1 MQGEIKFECPI
12 QLNEDALGFI
22 EAYKKKIQ
30 DIPSSRTGCFE
41 ILIHAIC

>member
-22 EAYKKKIQ
+22 EAYKKKFKTFPPPEL
-30 DIPSSRTGCFE
+30 DVLKF
-41 ILIHAIC
+41 